1 MPERTTVSLVTARR
15 RPIRTPQ
22 RPTAGPAAASGPDA
36 GTPTG
41 PDVGTLVRP
50 DAGTPTGPN
59 AGTPTGL
66 DAGTPTGLDAGTQV
80 GPDAG
85 TRAAPNDR
93 TRTGPDA
100 GTPLAPRRPVVR
112 PPATAHDGLQGK
124 WRWGWAFSAIWLVY
138 LSDAVVAAWANPSPP
153 RAVLGVAAIAVFGLL
168 YVWAF
173 GSVRSYRRAGR
184 QVPNRVRAVV
194 VVAAFGLFVLA
205 SWVAGERALTMLV
218 FISVMVMFVFP
229 VRIAVAVVALLIAI
243 AEIAPRLLPGWEPL
257 DSFGF
262 QIAVTALA
270 MWGITQLVQRNAQL
284 AAAQEQLAELAVT
297 NERTRFARDL
307 HDILGH
313 SLTVL
318 TVKAELAGRL
328 VRLDPER
335 AEQEIGEVERLGR
348 EALADVRAAVGGYRE
363 ASLAAE
369 LVSARAALDAAGIEA
384 VLPSAVDEVPGERR
398 ELLGWAVREGVT
410 NVVRH
415 SGARHCWIRL
425 TPDGVEVADD
435 GRGPGR
441 GPAEGGN
448 GLTGLR
454 ERAGAAGAS
463 LVLGRAEEG
472 GFRMRVGW

>member
-1 MPERTTVSLVTARR
+1 VA
-15 RPIRTPQ
+15 
-22 RPTAGPAAASGPDA
+22 
-36 GTPTG
+36 
-41 PDVGTLVRP
+41 
-50 DAGTPTGPN
+50 
-59 AGTPTGL
+59 
-66 DAGTPTGLDAGTQV
+66 
-80 GPDAG
+80 
-85 TRAAPNDR
+85 
-93 TRTGPDA
+93 
-100 GTPLAPRRPVVR
+100 R

-153 RAVLGVAAIAVFGLL
+153 RAVLGVAAIAAFGLL

-173 GSVRSYRRAGR
+173 GSIRGYRRAGR
-184 QVPNRVRAVV
+184 QVPNRARAFVI
-194 VVAAFGLFVLA
+194 VVALGLFVVA

-218 FISVMVMFVFP
+218 FVSVMTMFVFP
-229 VRIAVAVVALLIAI
+229 VGLAVSVVALLIAI
-243 AEIAPRLLPGWEPL
+243 AEIAPRLIPGWEPL

-284 AAAQEQLAELAVT
+284 AAAQQQLAELAVT
-297 NERTRFARDL
+297 HERTRFARDL

-363 ASLAAE
+363 ANLAAE

-441 GPAEGGN
+441 SPAEGGN

-454 ERAGAAGAS
+454 ERAGVAGAS